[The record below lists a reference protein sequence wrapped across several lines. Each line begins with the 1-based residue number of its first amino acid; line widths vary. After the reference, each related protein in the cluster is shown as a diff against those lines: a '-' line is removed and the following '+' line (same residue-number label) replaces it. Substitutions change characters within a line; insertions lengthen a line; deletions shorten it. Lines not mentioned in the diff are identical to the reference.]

1 VAKTLEQFGKID
13 ILWNVASSIE
23 NFERL
28 IAVDVKGAWLATR
41 EVIKEY
47 SSVAGLGGCGLSL
60 MQPVYALA
68 KGAVV
73 NFTREVATEY
83 GRYGRR

>member
-1 VAKTLEQFGKID
+1 MLKQQSGKI
-13 ILWNVASSIE
+13 INI
-23 NFERL
+23 
-28 IAVDVKGAWLATR
+28 
-41 EVIKEY
+41 

-83 GRYGRR
+83 GRYGNNMQLYLPRSVPYSKSGYRVTLKAIR